1 MSDLAKYL
9 MGDNYLTR
17 SASGVKRGVSAL
29 ADSLMGGAQAGVEDM
44 QAALSGVRVKPG
56 AILTDAGY
64 VMPDAQ
70 GNADFS
76 QVGMERESDL
86 ARMLTLFGGA
96 MTPAKGVGIAA
107 KAGAEGKA
115 AVMAANAARELP
127 MDEASRMARAD
138 DMRFSPKNLYH
149 GTDADISYIDPNKF
163 DNRGLYGPGFYM
175 TDSPAVAGGS
185 ATQYGYAGRT
195 TGSNVVPV
203 MARAESP
210 LYIDHLG
217 GNLSGENRASIAN
230 ELKKAGV
237 DYEWV
242 KSSYDMPG
250 EDIYRKLE
258 SQLGG
263 DRAKVNFILRE
274 SGLDSIVHKGG
285 DIVGRD
291 MGYANHKVTI
301 SLDPTA
307 IRSRFAAFDPSKAD
321 SADILA
327 AQGNPLAALLAGYRG
342 ENK

>member
-1 MSDLAKYL
+1 MSDLARYL
-9 MGDNYLTR
+9 AGDNYLTR
-17 SASGVKRGVSAL
+17 SASGIRRGLSAL
-29 ADSLMGGAQAGVEDM
+29 ADSLTARSNEGIENMG
-44 QAALSGVRVKPG
+44 AALSGVRVMPG

-64 VMPDAQ
+64 VMPDASGQ
-70 GNADFS
+70 PDFT
-76 QVGMERESDL
+76 QVGLEREPDTMRL
-86 ARMLTLFGGA
+86 LELFGSA
-96 MTPAKGVGIAA
+96 MTPVKGASVAA
-107 KAGAEGKA
+107 KSGAGGKVA
-115 AVMAANAARELP
+115 ADVARALP

-138 DMRFSPKNLYH
+138 DMRFRPKNLYH
-149 GTDADISYIDPNKF
+149 GTDADISYIDPDKF
-163 DNRGLYGPGFYM
+163 DNRALYGPGFYM

-185 ATQYGYAGRT
+185 STQYGYAGRT

-237 DYEWV
+237 DYDWV

-258 SQLGG
+258 SQFGG
-263 DRAKVNFILRE
+263 DRAKVNSILRG

-285 DIVGRD
+285 DIVGKG
-291 MGYANHKVTI
+291 MGYANHNVTI

-307 IRSRFAAFDPSKAD
+307 VRSRFAAFDPAKAD
-321 SADILA
+321 SADLLA
-327 AQGNPLAALLAGYRG
+327 SRANLGPIVNALLQGYSER
-342 ENK
+342 

>member
-1 MSDLAKYL
+1 MSELARFL
-9 MGDNYLTR
+9 AGDNYLNR
-17 SASGVKRGVSAL
+17 SASGLKRGLSAL
-29 ADSLMGGAQAGVEDM
+29 ADSLVARSNEGTENM

-64 VMPDAQ
+64 VMPDDSGQ
-70 GNADFS
+70 PDFS
-76 QVGMERESDL
+76 QVGMEREPDVL
-86 ARMLTLFGGA
+86 RALELFGGA
-96 MTPAKGVGIAA
+96 MTPAKGAAIAA
-107 KAGAEGKA
+107 KAGTGGKVA
-115 AVMAANAARELP
+115 ADVSHALP

-163 DNRGLYGPGFYM
+163 DNRALYGPGFYM

-237 DYEWV
+237 DYDWV

-258 SQLGG
+258 SQFGG
-263 DRAKVNFILRE
+263 DRAKVNSILRG

-285 DIVGRD
+285 DIVGKG

-307 IRSRFAAFDPSKAD
+307 VRSRFAAFDPARAD
-321 SADILA
+321 SADLLA
-327 AQGNPLAALLAGYRG
+327 SRANLGPIVNALLQGYDRQ
-342 ENK
+342 